1 MFLRPLARLAAGG
14 LAASFAVK
22 GDFVKRDGKR
32 IREPESASNYFEPG
46 DERVLKR
53 VVFVRHGQGDH
64 NVTQDYANLFDP
76 SLTPQGVGEARAV
89 FTGALADFRP
99 TVAFVSPLWRTL
111 QTCTQ
116 AFRAREERGGP
127 PPCPIRAMEEVR
139 EHNNLNKCNH
149 RRKIGAEHAAAFP
162 EVSFSTVDATG
173 PAPAADWSDD
183 GLYKVSLLNLRARA
197 RRTLEAI
204 GALPDAHVVVFTHG
218 SFIRCLRA
226 EVLGL
231 NAHHFGACPPT
242 GTPVEMRLVETKGGW
257 RYWECAEPTSVE
269 NIAAGAPTT
278 RQPISV

>member
-1 MFLRPLARLAAGG
+1 M
-14 LAASFAVK
+14 
-22 GDFVKRDGKR
+22 
-32 IREPESASNYFEPG
+32 
-46 DERVLKR
+46 
-53 VVFVRHGQGDH
+53 
-64 NVTQDYANLFDP
+64 
-76 SLTPQGVGEARAV
+76 
-89 FTGALADFRP
+89 
-99 TVAFVSPLWRTL
+99 SPLWRTL

-149 RRKIGAEHAAAFP
+149 RRKIGAEHAEAFP

-197 RRTLEAI
+197 PAYARGDRRAARRARRRLHARLLHSLLACR
-204 GALPDAHVVVFTHG
+204 GARPQ
-218 SFIRCLRA
+218 R
-226 EVLGL
+226 
-231 NAHHFGACPPT
+231 AHHFGACPPT

-278 RQPISV
+278 RQPIPV